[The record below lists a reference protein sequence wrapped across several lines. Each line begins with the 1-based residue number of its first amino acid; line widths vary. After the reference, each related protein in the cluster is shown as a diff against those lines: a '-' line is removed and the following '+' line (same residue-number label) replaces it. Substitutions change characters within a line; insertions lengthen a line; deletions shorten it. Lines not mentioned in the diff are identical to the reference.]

1 MITDVQIVPNQTQQ
15 DVRTSRV
22 RALRILGGLQIGLGV
37 VCCIFGIV
45 GAILSH
51 TDLDSGCKYYNF
63 YSRYGSRLTGGAG
76 GATYTRCGYSNT
88 ILKMNLVGIALS
100 GWVSQINLNIK
111 CL

>member
-37 VCCIFGIV
+37 VCGIFGIV

-63 YSRYGSRLTGGAG
+63 YSRYGTGGARS
-76 GATYTRCGYSNT
+76 TYTRCGYSNT